1 MLYTNVLR
9 KFDLICLSETFLNS
23 SLQNDDD
30 RLVLK
35 GSKLVRADK
44 ASDFKRGGVYI
55 YFKES
60 LPIKVLN
67 ITTYINV

>member
-9 KFDLICLSETFLNS
+9 NFDLICLSETFLNS

-44 ASDFKRGGVYI
+44 PSDFKRGVYI